1 MNKGHVE
8 GTRYMRRGDSW
19 WCRAGESVR
28 RRVYINLYIFLLTF
42 VLESTLRG
50 ELSTSTFVLGKTA
63 YRHPWGAGRNR
74 ELG

>member
-42 VLESTLRG
+42 VLLLWTLESTPISV
-50 ELSTSTFVLGKTA
+50 ES
-63 YRHPWGAGRNR
+63 
-74 ELG
+74 